1 MERAAGTDAALI
13 PDPNVQH
20 GKPRTCLVVGA
31 GVAGLQAARH
41 LQRIG
46 YQVLILEASK
56 DIGGVWASNYVG
68 YGIQV
73 PWRTYQ
79 FPDFLWP
86 EELRPLSDYPT
97 GQQVQQYIRA
107 YAEHFG
113 LMRHIRLNSKVLR
126 LRWHPGSCKWEA
138 VYCDSAREKFY
149 KVRVDYAVICTGMY
163 SSPFIPRYTG
173 ADAFAGKQLHA
184 KDFVDMSIVRG
195 RRVLIVGAGKTALDC
210 VCSLVASR
218 TAASVT
224 MLYRQAH
231 WPMPRSIL
239 GIGIRSLL
247 FNRATPAMLPP
258 YYTAG
263 RGSRALDVVAQPL
276 KRLFWKTMQGFVGC
290 KFRITKEMRPR
301 VGLPADLFYGG
312 QVLEDSYT
320 RFLSSD
326 GFTSLRGEI
335 NSFVRNGVILQDGN
349 FLPADVVLFCT
360 GYEKT
365 YEYFDGDIRSRL
377 GLQKDGLYLYR
388 NCIPPGVPHLAFV
401 GSEVSTYSNIL
412 THGLQ
417 ALWLSH
423 VLSGRVTLPCPA
435 EMAAD
440 VRAQQHWRRQ
450 VMPAQRG
457 RGAVLM
463 LYGMQY
469 HDQLLRDM
477 GAQPRRKGVN
487 LLAECFGS
495 YSAVDY
501 SPLMPQ
507 DGPDAEL
514 EAAWTASQPSKSQ
527 WSHLAR
533 MLAD

>member
-1 MERAAGTDAALI
+1 M
-13 PDPNVQH
+13 N
-20 GKPRTCLVVGA
+20 
-31 GVAGLQAARH
+31 
-41 LQRIG
+41 
-46 YQVLILEASK
+46 
-56 DIGGVWASNYVG
+56 
-68 YGIQV
+68 V

-86 EELRPLSDYPT
+86 EELRPLSEYPT

-113 LMRHIRLNSKVLR
+113 LLRHIRLNSKVLR

-149 KVRVDYAVICTGMY
+149 K
-163 SSPFIPRYTG
+163 G
-173 ADAFAGKQLHA
+173 AENFAGLQLHA
-184 KDFVDMSIVRG
+184 KNFTETSAVSG

-218 TAASVT
+218 TASSVT

-239 GIGIRSLL
+239 GFSIRNLL
-247 FNRATPAMLPP
+247 FNRAIPAMLPP
-258 YYTAG
+258 YYTASPG
-263 RGSRALDVVAQPL
+263 ARAVHAAARPL
-276 KRLFWKTMQGFVGC
+276 KRLFWKSMEAVISR
-290 KFRITKEMRPR
+290 KFHIRNATRPH
-301 VGLPADLFYGG
+301 VPLPADLFYGG
-312 QVLEDSYT
+312 QILDDRSLGGGHLGEG
-320 RFLSSD
+320 D
-326 GFTSLRGEI
+326 GFTTLRGEI
-335 NSFVRNGVILQDGN
+335 NSFVRHGVILQDGN
-349 FLPADVVLFCT
+349 FLPVDAVLYCT

-412 THGLQ
+412 TYGLQ
-417 ALWLSH
+417 ALWLSQ
-423 VLSGRVTLPCPA
+423 VLSGGVKLPARRVM
-435 EMAAD
+435 EED
-440 VRAQQHWRRQ
+440 IRAQQHWRRQ

-477 GAQPRRKGVN
+477 GAQPRRKGLN
-487 LLAECFGS
+487 LLAECFGA
-495 YSAVDY
+495 YTPEDY
-501 SPLMPQ
+501 SELMAGCGPAAERNPVTAAA
-507 DGPDAEL
+507 DPAAKTESSALTSLGGSCEAAGGAYLGGVYLGLPDAGSSPSASL
-514 EAAWTASQPSKSQ
+514 SLWHIVPIALSLGQRAAKEQRGTGGDRSSSSSRDVSVRLAPVGAASGPGMSPS
-527 WSHLAR
+527 LVDGA
-533 MLAD
+533 